1 MKVRYITIID
11 VLLAFIICS
20 YAGPFASYITSLTF
34 IGFVFVISLL
44 MIATG
49 KMKRNNLTLSLSW
62 KFLLIYLIVNSLL
75 NIPYSILYLLLLFMG
90 IILLI
95 RVYDDRSITII
106 TNVLKIVSIFLACS
120 IFAQAY
126 FPTLFYKFAKL
137 WFFYSNQFDLVY
149 SLGEISHQYSG
160 IFYEVSFSAVILAVG
175 IGAFFADI
183 IINHKSYTR
192 NIILL
197 VILYYAVFLT
207 GKRSF
212 ILIIPFVLAIFFL
225 ISNIEKL
232 TIWRLLLITLGL
244 GILAWF
250 SGDIL
255 TTVMTILD
263 KGDTTIQLSSRERY
277 WNLALS
283 MLFDRPLLG
292 KGLNSFDIAF
302 NQSGIKSGYYAF
314 AGAHNS
320 YIQLLAETGI
330 VGIVLYMFC
339 VLKTFFNGL
348 KCFCKSIKTGLNNEN
363 YTLFFALVSI
373 VFLLVYG
380 ISGNV
385 FHQPQQLVCLFF
397 LLGLI
402 RNQQAKMN

>member
-232 TIWRLLLITLGL
+232 TIWRLLLITL
-244 GILAWF
+244 
-250 SGDIL
+250 
-255 TTVMTILD
+255 
-263 KGDTTIQLSSRERY
+263 ER
-277 WNLALS
+277 
-283 MLFDRPLLG
+283 
-292 KGLNSFDIAF
+292 
-302 NQSGIKSGYYAF
+302 
-314 AGAHNS
+314 
-320 YIQLLAETGI
+320 
-330 VGIVLYMFC
+330 V
-339 VLKTFFNGL
+339 
-348 KCFCKSIKTGLNNEN
+348 
-363 YTLFFALVSI
+363 
-373 VFLLVYG
+373 
-380 ISGNV
+380 
-385 FHQPQQLVCLFF
+385 
-397 LLGLI
+397 
-402 RNQQAKMN
+402 